1 MNNNFATV
9 ITIIVLKLYFH
20 VNNIGVIV
28 YKTSM
33 GTEIIF
39 TNQILTKSDLLKEN
53 KGLGNFTVFPN
64 KKTLTTKLIEVF
76 VFF

>member
-39 TNQILTKSDLLKEN
+39 TNQILTKSDLLKEI
-53 KGLGNFTVFPN
+53 KDWEILQSLLI
-64 KKTLTTKLIEVF
+64 KKH
-76 VFF
+76 

>member
-33 GTEIIF
+33 ATEIIF

-64 KKTLTTKLIEVF
+64 KKTLTTKLIEVL

>member
-1 MNNNFATV
+1 
-9 ITIIVLKLYFH
+9 
-20 VNNIGVIV
+20 
-28 YKTSM
+28 M

-64 KKTLTTKLIEVF
+64 KKTLTTKLIEVL